1 MVETASTCTPCTST
15 QKRKKSIPP
24 DGYVCSIC
32 SEPGH
37 WIQQCPQKRKRKK
50 TNPGHIHIPGVDP
63 SEADI
68 EKARNLQKIKP
79 PRCFC
84 GINSR
89 LKKVKRTKS
98 GEESRAIGNYFF
110 FCSKGKF
117 DEGKCKFARPVEDEL
132 KPKKERM
139 CTFFAKTGVCKK
151 GDKCLFS
158 HGVKDAGAEQADEK
172 KPTETETEIKQ
183 KEITTE
189 NSSEK
194 NTNDSGDKA
203 SERDT
208 SSDNSESSS
217 DSSTDSSSSG
227 DESD

>member
-1 MVETASTCTPCTST
+1 M
-15 QKRKKSIPP
+15 
-24 DGYVCSIC
+24 
-32 SEPGH
+32 
-37 WIQQCPQKRKRKK
+37 
-50 TNPGHIHIPGVDP
+50 
-63 SEADI
+63 
-68 EKARNLQKIKP
+68 QKIRP

>member
-1 MVETASTCTPCTST
+1 MVGTASTCTPCTST

-84 GINSR
+84 GITSR

-139 CTFFAKTGVCKK
+139 CTFFAKTGFCKK
-151 GDKCLFS
+151 GDKCMFS
-158 HGVKDAGAEQADEK
+158 HGVKDAGAEQAEK
-172 KPTETETEIKQ
+172 KTPTETAEIKQ

-189 NSSEK
+189 NSSDK
-194 NTNDSGDKA
+194 NTNDSEDKA

-217 DSSTDSSSSG
+217 DSSTDSSSSD